1 MNHDG
6 NRRRIALLLP
16 GGVSKF
22 DEGLHIPSLYRLV
35 ERLSAQ
41 FDITVYSLL
50 APSLASFS
58 QTCHE
63 ARIKYLGCDYRAH
76 WAWKLSGFLR
86 LAGSDHL
93 KQRYD
98 LFHGM
103 LGLPSTLASITLGTI
118 FHAPSVIS
126 FLGGETASLPQF
138 GFGNLRSPANRV
150 LTRLVALKATKLVLL
165 CRQQQEQL
173 FTWGLHKDDLLIIPH
188 GVDTGMFRPKEKTL
202 QPPYRFIHVAN
213 LYPVKDQKTLL
224 RAFQIIQT
232 KVDAT
237 LRIIG
242 NDYLN
247 GTIQTYARE
256 LGLGERVQFL
266 GQLRNESL
274 PEHYHWAHVMLHT
287 SAHEGGGIVFAEA
300 AACGVVIVGTR
311 VGLLA
316 ELAPAGAVAV
326 NVGDYQALAQETIDL
341 LNNPARYNRLREQ
354 ALRWA
359 HTYNLDWTVD
369 QYSHLYEKLIKNRND
384 SRYR

>member
-1 MNHDG
+1 M
-6 NRRRIALLLP
+6 
-16 GGVSKF
+16 S
-22 DEGLHIPSLYRLV
+22 
-35 ERLSAQ
+35 
-41 FDITVYSLL
+41 
-50 APSLASFS
+50 
-58 QTCHE
+58 
-63 ARIKYLGCDYRAH
+63 
-76 WAWKLSGFLR
+76 
-86 LAGSDHL
+86 
-93 KQRYD
+93 
-98 LFHGM
+98 
-103 LGLPSTLASITLGTI
+103 GLPSALASIILGAL
-118 FHAPSVIS
+118 FKVPSVVS
-126 FLGGETASLPQF
+126 FVGGETANLPQF
-138 GFGNLRSPANRV
+138 GFGNLRSPAIRA

-173 FTWGLHKDDLLIIPH
+173 FTWGLHKDDLLIIPR
-188 GVDTGMFRPKEKTL
+188 GVDTEMFRPKEKTL

-213 LYPVKDQKTLL
+213 LYPVKDQRTLL
-224 RAFQIIQT
+224 RAFQVILT

-242 NDYLN
+242 NDYLD
-247 GTIQTYARE
+247 GAMQTYARE
-256 LGLGERVQFL
+256 LGIGERVQFL
-266 GQLRNESL
+266 GQLRNELL

-341 LNNPARYNRLREQ
+341 LNNPTRYNRLREQ